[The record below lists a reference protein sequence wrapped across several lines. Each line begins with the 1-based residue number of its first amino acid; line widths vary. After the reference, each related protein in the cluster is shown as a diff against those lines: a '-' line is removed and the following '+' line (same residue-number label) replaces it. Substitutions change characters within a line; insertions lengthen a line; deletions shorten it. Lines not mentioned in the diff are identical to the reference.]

1 MKQQIKMDVVS
12 CRPVSRGGSLGT
24 EEPPQDCEKVHILTF
39 SFFLFQL
46 LKEQKMNKVYFA
58 NILLLPRVSVN
69 AVLVHCDVYMHGR
82 ENQCS
87 ISA

>member
-1 MKQQIKMDVVS
+1 MLEDVLRS
-12 CRPVSRGGSLGT
+12 AGPYPGGVLWGLKN
-24 EEPPQDCEKVHILTF
+24 PPQDCEKVHILTF

>member
-1 MKQQIKMDVVS
+1 MLGERKLKSNFQARIQG
-12 CRPVSRGGSLGT
+12 GGSLGT

>member
-1 MKQQIKMDVVS
+1 MDFAVS
-12 CRPVSRGGSLGT
+12 QTRPVSRGGSLGT